1 MSEIK
6 NYKEETTNISMC
18 MVPKN
23 EYINASNTMYR
34 FEQIINKYFSIL
46 EVLDSDAID
55 IGSNEK
61 MCYLRRKGLELLEAK
76 NSDQKIS
83 SRRIQCSIPS

>member
-1 MSEIK
+1 MHQTLCIDLNRSS
-6 NYKEETTNISMC
+6 IS
-18 MVPKN
+18 
-23 EYINASNTMYR
+23 I
-34 FEQIINKYFSIL
+34 FSIL

-83 SRRIQCSIPS
+83 SRRI